1 MIESVDRVPC
11 KKALLI
17 FFQSGLKMKK
27 IFALL
32 GTVLVVPAFAQG
44 AVTFK
49 LDDVSLRPIKFSEFV
64 AQVKESNAWVR
75 SKKLSTESTASWQQS
90 MSAYN
95 INPSFTYSRGTF
107 YAAAPQESYRTPQS
121 GTYTLSGNIEGRGK
135 QDARKEFSSAEVVR
149 QTVDMGALV
158 YGVEVDSAFLFLDA
172 LRVKHLWMVKHK
184 ALTELERIGG
194 EDNKQAIEDY
204 KQFKTDQANDFK
216 YFALGMASY
225 LGKPSMVLPDPTAE
239 LNLPIRDFD
248 VRSLVDNAKRA
259 RPDILSLE
267 AAFSVAKAADNL
279 AQKNRHLDFSVSVYV
294 TDTPAYTISS
304 GDSNYQ
310 YNRGLSYGFSV
321 TLPIPVSQLYD
332 ADLVA
337 AKNARLQAEI
347 MLDDAKNR
355 VYFEVNQALIQFNSA
370 KAKLQTALD
379 NQKNQADKKMAN
391 LDDVNNWHAAEVEAI
406 DAKVNY
412 AKAMLFL
419 GRVSGL
425 KNVLAL

>member
-1 MIESVDRVPC
+1 M
-11 KKALLI
+11 
-17 FFQSGLKMKK
+17 KMKK
-27 IFALL
+27 IFASLSL
-32 GTVLVVPAFAQG
+32 VLAAPAFAQD
-44 AVTFK
+44 AVAFK
-49 LDDVSLRPIKFSEFV
+49 LDDVTLRPIKFNEFV
-64 AQVKESNAWVR
+64 AQVKESNVWVR
-75 SKKLSTESTASWQQS
+75 SKKLSNESTASWQQS

-95 INPSFTYSRGTF
+95 MNPSFSYSRGTF
-107 YAAAPQESYRTPQS
+107 YAAAPMESYRTPQS
-121 GTYTLSGNIEGRGK
+121 GTFTLSGNIEGRGK
-135 QDARKEFSSAEVVR
+135 QSARKEFSGAEVVR
-149 QTVDMGALV
+149 QSVDLGAMV

-172 LRVKHLWMVKHK
+172 LRVKNLWMVKDK
-184 ALTELERIGG
+184 AITELEKMGG
-194 EDNKQAIEDY
+194 ADNKQAIDDY

-225 LGKPSMVLPDPTAE
+225 LGKPGAVLPEPTAD
-239 LNLPIRDFD
+239 LNVPIRDFD
-248 VRSLVDNAKRA
+248 VRSLVDNARRS

-267 AAFSVAKAADNL
+267 AAFNVAKASDNL
-279 AQKNRHLDFSVSVYV
+279 AQKNRNLDFSVSVYA
-294 TDTPAYTISS
+294 TDTPSYTTQTE
-304 GDSNYQ
+304 GFDPTV
-310 YNRGLSYGFSV
+310 YNRGISYGFSISV
-321 TLPIPVSQLYD
+321 PIPVSQLYD

-379 NQKNQADKKMAN
+379 NQKNLAGKKMAN
-391 LDDVNNWHAAEVEAI
+391 LDDVNGWHAAEVEAI

>member
-1 MIESVDRVPC
+1 
-11 KKALLI
+11 
-17 FFQSGLKMKK
+17 MKK
-27 IFALL
+27 IFASL
-32 GTVLVVPAFAQG
+32 GLVIAVPAFAQD
-44 AVTFK
+44 AATFK

-64 AQVKESNAWVR
+64 AQVKESNTWVR
-75 SKKLSTESTASWQQS
+75 SKKLSNESAASWQQS

-95 INPSFTYSRGTF
+95 INPSFSYSRGTF
-107 YAAAPQESYRTPQS
+107 YAAAPMESYRSPQS

-135 QDARKEFSSAEVVR
+135 QDARKEFSSAEVIR
-149 QTVDMGALV
+149 QSVDLGALV
-158 YGVEVDSAFLFLDA
+158 FGVEVDSAFLFLDA
-172 LRVKHLWMVKHK
+172 LRVKNLWLVKHK
-184 ALTELERIGG
+184 AIAELERIGSA
-194 EDNKQAIEDY
+194 DNKQAIDDY
-204 KQFKTDQANDFK
+204 KQFRADQANDFK

-225 LGKPSMVLPDPTAE
+225 LGKPSAVLPDPTAE
-239 LNLPIRDFD
+239 LNVTIRDFD

-259 RPDILSLE
+259 RPDVLSLE

-279 AQKNRHLDFSVSVYV
+279 AQKNRRLDYSVSVYA
-294 TDTPAYTISS
+294 TDTPAYSVYSADYGTTTE
-304 GDSNYQ
+304 
-310 YNRGLSYGFSV
+310 YNRGISYGFSISV
-321 TLPIPVSQLYD
+321 PIPVSQLYD

-347 MLDDAKNR
+347 MLEDAKNR

-379 NQKNQADKKMAN
+379 NQKNLAGKKMAN

>member
-1 MIESVDRVPC
+1 M
-11 KKALLI
+11 
-17 FFQSGLKMKK
+17 KMKK
-27 IFALL
+27 IFASLSL
-32 GTVLVVPAFAQG
+32 ALAAPAFAQD
-44 AVTFK
+44 AVAFK
-49 LDDVSLRPIKFSEFV
+49 LDDVTLRPIKFNEFV
-64 AQVKESNAWVR
+64 AQVKESNVWVR
-75 SKKLSTESTASWQQS
+75 SKKLSNESTASWQQS

-95 INPSFTYSRGTF
+95 MNPSFSYSRGTF
-107 YAAAPQESYRTPQS
+107 YAAAPMESYRTPQS
-121 GTYTLSGNIEGRGK
+121 GTFTLSGNIEGRGK
-135 QDARKEFSSAEVVR
+135 QSARKEFSGAEVVR
-149 QTVDMGALV
+149 QSVDLGAMV

-172 LRVKHLWMVKHK
+172 LRVKNLWMVKDK
-184 ALTELERIGG
+184 ALTELEKMGG
-194 EDNKQAIEDY
+194 ADNKQAIDDY

-225 LGKPSMVLPDPTAE
+225 LGKPGAVLPEPTAD
-239 LNLPIRDFD
+239 LNVPIRDFD
-248 VRSLVDNAKRA
+248 VRSLVDNARRS

-267 AAFSVAKAADNL
+267 AAFNVAKASDNL
-279 AQKNRHLDFSVSVYV
+279 AQKNRNLDFSVSVYA
-294 TDTPAYTISS
+294 TDTPSYTTQTE
-304 GDSNYQ
+304 GFDPTV
-310 YNRGLSYGFSV
+310 YNRGISYGFSISV
-321 TLPIPVSQLYD
+321 PIPVSQLYD

-379 NQKNQADKKMAN
+379 NQKNLAGKKMAN
-391 LDDVNNWHAAEVEAI
+391 LDDVNGWHAAEVEAI

>member
-1 MIESVDRVPC
+1 M
-11 KKALLI
+11 
-17 FFQSGLKMKK
+17 KMKK
-27 IFALL
+27 IFASLSL
-32 GTVLVVPAFAQG
+32 ALAAPAFAQD
-44 AVTFK
+44 AVAFK
-49 LDDVSLRPIKFSEFV
+49 LDDVTLRPIKFNEFV

-75 SKKLSTESTASWQQS
+75 SKKLSNESTASWQQS

-95 INPSFTYSRGTF
+95 MNPSFSYSRGTF
-107 YAAAPQESYRTPQS
+107 YAAAPMESYRTPQS
-121 GTYTLSGNIEGRGK
+121 GTFTLSGNIEGRGK
-135 QDARKEFSSAEVVR
+135 QDARKEFSGAEVIR
-149 QTVDMGALV
+149 QSVDLGAMV

-172 LRVKHLWMVKHK
+172 LRVKNLWMVKDK
-184 ALTELERIGG
+184 AVTELEKMGG
-194 EDNKQAIEDY
+194 ADNKQAIDDY

-225 LGKPSMVLPDPTAE
+225 LGKPGAVLPDPTAD
-239 LNLPIRDFD
+239 LNVSIRDFD
-248 VRSLVDNAKRA
+248 VRSLVDNARRS

-267 AAFSVAKAADNL
+267 AAFNVAKTADNL
-279 AQKNRHLDFSVSVYV
+279 AQKNRNLDYSVSVYA
-294 TDTPAYTISS
+294 TETPAYSTYSETY
-304 GDSNYQ
+304 GGTDYL
-310 YNRGLSYGFSV
+310 RGISYGFSISV
-321 TLPIPVSQLYD
+321 PIPVSQLYD

-379 NQKNQADKKMAN
+379 NQKNLAGKKMAN
-391 LDDVNNWHAAEVEAI
+391 LDDVNGWHAAEVEAI

>member
-1 MIESVDRVPC
+1 M
-11 KKALLI
+11 
-17 FFQSGLKMKK
+17 KMKK
-27 IFALL
+27 IFASLSL
-32 GTVLVVPAFAQG
+32 ALAAPAFAQD
-44 AVTFK
+44 AVAFK
-49 LDDVSLRPIKFSEFV
+49 LDDVTLRPIKFNEFV

-75 SKKLSTESTASWQQS
+75 SKKLSNESTASWQQS

-95 INPSFTYSRGTF
+95 MNPSFSYSRGTF
-107 YAAAPQESYRTPQS
+107 YAAAPMESYRTPQS
-121 GTYTLSGNIEGRGK
+121 GTFTLSGNIEGRGK
-135 QDARKEFSSAEVVR
+135 QSARKEFSGAEVIR
-149 QTVDMGALV
+149 QSVDLGAMV

-172 LRVKHLWMVKHK
+172 LRVKNLWMVKHK
-184 ALTELERIGG
+184 AVTELEKMGG
-194 EDNKQAIEDY
+194 ADNKLAIDDY

-225 LGKPSMVLPDPTAE
+225 LGKPGAVLPDPTAD
-239 LNLPIRDFD
+239 LNVSIRDFD
-248 VRSLVDNAKRA
+248 VRSLVDNARRS

-267 AAFSVAKAADNL
+267 AAFNVAKTADNL
-279 AQKNRHLDFSVSVYV
+279 AQKNRNLDYSVSVYA
-294 TDTPAYTISS
+294 TDTPSYTTQTE
-304 GDSNYQ
+304 GYDPTV
-310 YNRGLSYGFSV
+310 YNRGISYGFSISV
-321 TLPIPVSQLYD
+321 PIPVSQLYD

-379 NQKNQADKKMAN
+379 NQKNLAGKKMAN
-391 LDDVNNWHAAEVEAI
+391 LDDVNGWHAAEVEAI

>member
-1 MIESVDRVPC
+1 LS
-11 KKALLI
+11 L
-17 FFQSGLKMKK
+17 
-27 IFALL
+27 
-32 GTVLVVPAFAQG
+32 VLAAPAFAQD
-44 AVTFK
+44 AVAFK
-49 LDDVSLRPIKFSEFV
+49 LDDVTLRPIKFNEFV
-64 AQVKESNAWVR
+64 AQVKESNVWVR
-75 SKKLSTESTASWQQS
+75 SKKLSNESTASWQQS

-95 INPSFTYSRGTF
+95 MNPSFSYSRGTF
-107 YAAAPQESYRTPQS
+107 YAAAPMESYRTPQS
-121 GTYTLSGNIEGRGK
+121 GTFTLSGNIEGRGK
-135 QDARKEFSSAEVVR
+135 QSARKEFSGAEVVR
-149 QTVDMGALV
+149 QSVDLGAMV

-172 LRVKHLWMVKHK
+172 LRVKNLWMVKDK
-184 ALTELERIGG
+184 ALTELEKMGG
-194 EDNKQAIEDY
+194 ADNKQAIDDY

-225 LGKPSMVLPDPTAE
+225 LGKPGAVLPEPTAD
-239 LNLPIRDFD
+239 LNVPIRDFD
-248 VRSLVDNAKRA
+248 VRSLVDNARRS

-267 AAFSVAKAADNL
+267 AAFNVAKASDNL
-279 AQKNRHLDFSVSVYV
+279 AQKNRNLDFSVSVYA
-294 TDTPAYTISS
+294 TDTPSYTTQTE
-304 GDSNYQ
+304 GFDPTV
-310 YNRGLSYGFSV
+310 YNRGISYGFSISV
-321 TLPIPVSQLYD
+321 PIPVSQLYD

-379 NQKNQADKKMAN
+379 NQKNLAGKKMAN
-391 LDDVNNWHAAEVEAI
+391 LDDVNGWHAAEVEAI

>member
-1 MIESVDRVPC
+1 M
-11 KKALLI
+11 
-17 FFQSGLKMKK
+17 KMKK
-27 IFALL
+27 IFASLSL
-32 GTVLVVPAFAQG
+32 ALAAPAFAQD
-44 AVTFK
+44 AVAFK
-49 LDDVSLRPIKFSEFV
+49 LDDVTLRPIKFNEFV

-75 SKKLSTESTASWQQS
+75 SKKLSNESTASWQQS

-95 INPSFTYSRGTF
+95 MNPSFSYSRGTF
-107 YAAAPQESYRTPQS
+107 YAAAPMESYRTPQS
-121 GTYTLSGNIEGRGK
+121 GTFTLSGNIEGRGK
-135 QDARKEFSSAEVVR
+135 QSARKEFSGAEVIR
-149 QTVDMGALV
+149 QSVDLGAMV

-172 LRVKHLWMVKHK
+172 LRVKNLWMVKDK
-184 ALTELERIGG
+184 AVTELEKMGG
-194 EDNKQAIEDY
+194 ADNKQAIDDY

-225 LGKPSMVLPDPTAE
+225 LGKPGAVLPDPTAD
-239 LNLPIRDFD
+239 LNVSIRDFD
-248 VRSLVDNAKRA
+248 VRSLVDNARRS

-267 AAFSVAKAADNL
+267 AAFNVAKTADNL
-279 AQKNRHLDFSVSVYV
+279 AQKNRNLDYSVSVYA
-294 TDTPAYTISS
+294 TDTPSYTTQTE
-304 GDSNYQ
+304 GYDPTV
-310 YNRGLSYGFSV
+310 YNRGISYGFSISV
-321 TLPIPVSQLYD
+321 PIPVSQLYD

-337 AKNARLQAEI
+337 AKNARLQAEV

-379 NQKNQADKKMAN
+379 NQKNLAGKKMAN
-391 LDDVNNWHAAEVEAI
+391 LDDVNGWHAAEVEAI

>member
-1 MIESVDRVPC
+1 M
-11 KKALLI
+11 
-17 FFQSGLKMKK
+17 KMKK
-27 IFALL
+27 IFASLSL
-32 GTVLVVPAFAQG
+32 ALAAPAFAQD
-44 AVTFK
+44 AVAFK
-49 LDDVSLRPIKFSEFV
+49 LDDVTLRPIKFNEFV

-75 SKKLSTESTASWQQS
+75 SKKLSNESTASWQQS

-95 INPSFTYSRGTF
+95 MNPSFSYSRGTF
-107 YAAAPQESYRTPQS
+107 YAAAPMESYRTPQS
-121 GTYTLSGNIEGRGK
+121 GTFTLSGNIEGRGK
-135 QDARKEFSSAEVVR
+135 QSARKEFSGAEVIR
-149 QTVDMGALV
+149 QSVDLGAMV

-172 LRVKHLWMVKHK
+172 LRVKNLWMVKHK
-184 ALTELERIGG
+184 AVTELEKMGG
-194 EDNKQAIEDY
+194 ADNKLAIDDY

-225 LGKPSMVLPDPTAE
+225 LGKPGAVLPDPTAD
-239 LNLPIRDFD
+239 LNVSIRDFD
-248 VRSLVDNAKRA
+248 VRSLVDNARRS

-267 AAFSVAKAADNL
+267 AAFNVAKTADNL
-279 AQKNRHLDFSVSVYV
+279 AQKNRNLDYSVSVYA
-294 TDTPAYTISS
+294 TDTPSYTTQTE
-304 GDSNYQ
+304 GYDPTV
-310 YNRGLSYGFSV
+310 YNRGISYGFSISV
-321 TLPIPVSQLYD
+321 PIPVSQLYD

-347 MLDDAKNR
+347 MLEDAKNR

-379 NQKNQADKKMAN
+379 NQKNLAGKKMAN
-391 LDDVNNWHAAEVEAI
+391 LDDVNGWHAAEVEAI

>member
-1 MIESVDRVPC
+1 M
-11 KKALLI
+11 
-17 FFQSGLKMKK
+17 KMKK
-27 IFALL
+27 IFASLSL
-32 GTVLVVPAFAQG
+32 VLAAPAFAQD
-44 AVTFK
+44 AVAFK
-49 LDDVSLRPIKFSEFV
+49 LDDVTLRPIKFNEFV

-75 SKKLSTESTASWQQS
+75 SKKLSNESTASWQQS

-95 INPSFTYSRGTF
+95 MNPSFSYSRGTF
-107 YAAAPQESYRTPQS
+107 YAAAPMESYRTPQS
-121 GTYTLSGNIEGRGK
+121 GTFTLSGNIEGRGK
-135 QDARKEFSSAEVVR
+135 QSARKEFSGAEVIR
-149 QTVDMGALV
+149 QSVDLGAMV

-172 LRVKHLWMVKHK
+172 LRVKNLWMVKHK
-184 ALTELERIGG
+184 ALTELEKMGG
-194 EDNKQAIEDY
+194 ADNKQAIDDY

-225 LGKPSMVLPDPTAE
+225 LGKPGAVLPDPTAD
-239 LNLPIRDFD
+239 LNVSIRDFD
-248 VRSLVDNAKRA
+248 VRSLVDNARRS

-267 AAFSVAKAADNL
+267 AAFNVAKTADNL
-279 AQKNRHLDFSVSVYV
+279 AQKNRNLDYSVSVYA
-294 TDTPAYTISS
+294 TETPAYSTYSEAYGS
-304 GDSNYQ
+304 TDYL
-310 YNRGLSYGFSV
+310 RGISYGFSISV
-321 TLPIPVSQLYD
+321 PIPVSQLYD

-379 NQKNQADKKMAN
+379 NQKNLAGKKMAN
-391 LDDVNNWHAAEVEAI
+391 LDDVNGWHAAEVEAI

>member
-1 MIESVDRVPC
+1 M
-11 KKALLI
+11 
-17 FFQSGLKMKK
+17 KMKK
-27 IFALL
+27 IFASLSL
-32 GTVLVVPAFAQG
+32 ALAAPAFAQD
-44 AVTFK
+44 AVAFK
-49 LDDVSLRPIKFSEFV
+49 LDDVTLRPIKFNEFV

-75 SKKLSTESTASWQQS
+75 SKKLSNESTASWQQS

-95 INPSFTYSRGTF
+95 MNPSFSYSRGTF
-107 YAAAPQESYRTPQS
+107 YAAAPMESYRTPQS
-121 GTYTLSGNIEGRGK
+121 GTFTLSGNIEGRGK
-135 QDARKEFSSAEVVR
+135 QDARKEFSGAEVIR
-149 QTVDMGALV
+149 QSVDLGAMV

-172 LRVKHLWMVKHK
+172 LRVKNLWMVKHK
-184 ALTELERIGG
+184 AVTELEKMGG
-194 EDNKQAIEDY
+194 ADNKQAIDDY

-225 LGKPSMVLPDPTAE
+225 LGKPGAVLPDPTAD
-239 LNLPIRDFD
+239 LNVSIRDFD
-248 VRSLVDNAKRA
+248 VRSLVDNARRS

-267 AAFSVAKAADNL
+267 AAFNVAKTADNL
-279 AQKNRHLDFSVSVYV
+279 AQKNRNLDYSVSVYA
-294 TDTPAYTISS
+294 TDTPAYSTYSESS
-304 GDSNYQ
+304 GTTDYL
-310 YNRGLSYGFSV
+310 RGISYGFSISV
-321 TLPIPVSQLYD
+321 PIPVSQLYD

-347 MLDDAKNR
+347 MLEDAKNR

-379 NQKNQADKKMAN
+379 NQKNLAGKKMAN
-391 LDDVNNWHAAEVEAI
+391 LDDVNGWHAAEVEAI

>member
-1 MIESVDRVPC
+1 
-11 KKALLI
+11 
-17 FFQSGLKMKK
+17 MKK
-27 IFALL
+27 IFASLSL
-32 GTVLVVPAFAQG
+32 VLAAPAFAQD
-44 AVTFK
+44 AVAFK
-49 LDDVSLRPIKFSEFV
+49 LDDVTLRPIKFNEFV
-64 AQVKESNAWVR
+64 AQVKESNTWVR
-75 SKKLSTESTASWQQS
+75 TKKLSNESTASWQQS

-95 INPSFTYSRGTF
+95 MNPSFSYSRGTF
-107 YAAAPQESYRTPQS
+107 YAAAPMESYRTPQS
-121 GTYTLSGNIEGRGK
+121 GTFTLSGTIEGRGK
-135 QDARKEFSSAEVVR
+135 QDARKEYSGAEVIR
-149 QTVDMGALV
+149 QSVDLGALV

-172 LRVKHLWMVKHK
+172 LRVKNLWLVKDN
-184 ALTELERIGG
+184 AVTQLEKIGG
-194 EDNKQAIEDY
+194 SANKQAIDDY

-225 LGKPSMVLPDPTAE
+225 LGKPSAVLPDPTAD
-239 LNLPIRDFD
+239 LNVPIRDFD

-267 AAFSVAKAADNL
+267 AAFNVAKTADNL
-279 AQKNRHLDFSVSVYV
+279 AQKNRNLDYSVSVYA
-294 TDTPAYTISS
+294 TDTPAYSTYSETYGS
-304 GDSNYQ
+304 TDYL
-310 YNRGLSYGFSV
+310 RGLSYGFSISV
-321 TLPIPVSQLYD
+321 PIPVSQLYD

-337 AKNARLQAEI
+337 AKNARLQAEV

-379 NQKNQADKKMAN
+379 NQKNLADKKMAN

>member
-1 MIESVDRVPC
+1 M
-11 KKALLI
+11 
-17 FFQSGLKMKK
+17 KMKK
-27 IFALL
+27 ICASLSLVLL
-32 GTVLVVPAFAQG
+32 APAFAQD
-44 AVTFK
+44 AVAFK
-49 LDDVSLRPIKFSEFV
+49 LDDVTLRPIKFNEFV
-64 AQVKESNAWVR
+64 AQVKESNVWVR
-75 SKKLSTESTASWQQS
+75 SKKLSNESTASWQQS

-95 INPSFTYSRGTF
+95 MNPSFSYSRGTF
-107 YAAAPQESYRTPQS
+107 YAAAPMESYRTPQS
-121 GTYTLSGNIEGRGK
+121 GTFTLSGNIEGRGK
-135 QDARKEFSSAEVVR
+135 QSARKEFSGAEVIR
-149 QTVDMGALV
+149 QSVDLGAMV

-172 LRVKHLWMVKHK
+172 LRVKNLWMVKHK
-184 ALTELERIGG
+184 ALTELEKMGG
-194 EDNKQAIEDY
+194 ADNKLAIDDY

-225 LGKPSMVLPDPTAE
+225 LGKPGAVLPEPTAD
-239 LNLPIRDFD
+239 LNVPIRDFD
-248 VRSLVDNAKRA
+248 VRSLVDNARRS

-267 AAFSVAKAADNL
+267 AAFNVAKASDNL
-279 AQKNRHLDFSVSVYV
+279 AQKNRNLDFSVSVYA
-294 TDTPAYTISS
+294 TDTPSYTTQTE
-304 GDSNYQ
+304 GYDPTV
-310 YNRGLSYGFSV
+310 YNRGISYGFSISV
-321 TLPIPVSQLYD
+321 PIPVSQLYD

-379 NQKNQADKKMAN
+379 NQKNLAGKKMAN
-391 LDDVNNWHAAEVEAI
+391 LDDVNGWHAAEVEAI

>member
-1 MIESVDRVPC
+1 
-11 KKALLI
+11 
-17 FFQSGLKMKK
+17 MKK
-27 IFALL
+27 IFASLS
-32 GTVLVVPAFAQG
+32 LVMLAPAFAQD
-44 AVTFK
+44 AVAFK
-49 LDDVSLRPIKFSEFV
+49 LDDVTLRPIKFSEFV

-75 SKKLSTESTASWQQS
+75 SKKLSNESTASWQQS

-95 INPSFTYSRGTF
+95 LNPSFSYSRGTF
-107 YAAAPQESYRTPQS
+107 YAAAPMESYRTPQS
-121 GTYTLSGNIEGRGK
+121 GTFTLSGNIEGRGK
-135 QDARKEFSSAEVVR
+135 QDARKEFSGAEVIR
-149 QTVDMGALV
+149 QSVDLGAMV

-172 LRVKHLWMVKHK
+172 LRVKNLWMVKHK
-184 ALTELERIGG
+184 ALTELEKMGG
-194 EDNKQAIEDY
+194 ADNKLAIDDY

-225 LGKPSMVLPDPTAE
+225 LGKPGAVLPDPTAD
-239 LNLPIRDFD
+239 LNVSIRDFD
-248 VRSLVDNAKRA
+248 VRSLVDNARRS

-267 AAFSVAKAADNL
+267 AAFNVAKTADNL
-279 AQKNRHLDFSVSVYV
+279 AQKNRNLDYSVSVYA
-294 TDTPAYTISS
+294 TDTPSYTTQTE
-304 GDSNYQ
+304 GYDPTV
-310 YNRGLSYGFSV
+310 YNRGISYGFSISV
-321 TLPIPVSQLYD
+321 PIPVSQLYD

-337 AKNARLQAEI
+337 AKNARLQAEV

-379 NQKNQADKKMAN
+379 NQKNLAGKKMAN
-391 LDDVNNWHAAEVEAI
+391 LDDVNGWHAAEVEAI

>member
-1 MIESVDRVPC
+1 M
-11 KKALLI
+11 
-17 FFQSGLKMKK
+17 KMKK
-27 IFALL
+27 IFASLSL
-32 GTVLVVPAFAQG
+32 ALAAPAFAQD
-44 AVTFK
+44 AVAFK
-49 LDDVSLRPIKFSEFV
+49 LDDVTLRPIKFNEFV

-75 SKKLSTESTASWQQS
+75 SKKLSNESTASWQQS

-95 INPSFTYSRGTF
+95 MNPSFSYSRGTF
-107 YAAAPQESYRTPQS
+107 YAAAPMESYRTPQS
-121 GTYTLSGNIEGRGK
+121 GTFTLSGNIEGRGK
-135 QDARKEFSSAEVVR
+135 QSARKEFSGAEVIR
-149 QTVDMGALV
+149 QSVDLGAMV

-172 LRVKHLWMVKHK
+172 LRVKNLWMVKDK
-184 ALTELERIGG
+184 AVTELEKMGG
-194 EDNKQAIEDY
+194 ADNKLAIDDY

-225 LGKPSMVLPDPTAE
+225 LGKPGAVLPDPTAD
-239 LNLPIRDFD
+239 LNVSIRDFD
-248 VRSLVDNAKRA
+248 VRSLVDNARRS

-267 AAFSVAKAADNL
+267 AAFNVAKTADNL
-279 AQKNRHLDFSVSVYV
+279 AQKNRNLDYSVSVYA
-294 TDTPAYTISS
+294 TDTPSYTTQTE
-304 GDSNYQ
+304 GYDPTV
-310 YNRGLSYGFSV
+310 YNRGISYGFSISV
-321 TLPIPVSQLYD
+321 PIPVSQLYD

-347 MLDDAKNR
+347 MLEDAKNR

-379 NQKNQADKKMAN
+379 NQKNLAGKKMAN
-391 LDDVNNWHAAEVEAI
+391 LDDVNGWHAAEVEAI

>member
-1 MIESVDRVPC
+1 
-11 KKALLI
+11 
-17 FFQSGLKMKK
+17 MKK
-27 IFALL
+27 IFASLS
-32 GTVLVVPAFAQG
+32 LVMLAPAFAQD
-44 AVTFK
+44 AVAFK
-49 LDDVSLRPIKFSEFV
+49 LDDVTLRPIKFNEFV

-75 SKKLSTESTASWQQS
+75 SKKLSNESTASWQQS

-95 INPSFTYSRGTF
+95 MNPSFSYSRGTF
-107 YAAAPQESYRTPQS
+107 YAAAPMESYRTPQS
-121 GTYTLSGNIEGRGK
+121 GTFTLSGNIEGRGK
-135 QDARKEFSSAEVVR
+135 QSARKEFSGAEVIR
-149 QTVDMGALV
+149 QSVDLGAMV

-172 LRVKHLWMVKHK
+172 LRVKNLWMVKHK
-184 ALTELERIGG
+184 ALTELEKMGG
-194 EDNKQAIEDY
+194 ADNKLAIDDY

-225 LGKPSMVLPDPTAE
+225 LGKPGAVLPDPTAD
-239 LNLPIRDFD
+239 LNVSIRDFD
-248 VRSLVDNAKRA
+248 VRSLVDNARRS

-267 AAFSVAKAADNL
+267 AAFNVAKTADNL
-279 AQKNRHLDFSVSVYV
+279 AQKNRNLDYSVSVYA
-294 TDTPAYTISS
+294 TDTPSYTTQTE
-304 GDSNYQ
+304 GYDPTV
-310 YNRGLSYGFSV
+310 YNRGISYGFSISV
-321 TLPIPVSQLYD
+321 PIPVSQLYD

-379 NQKNQADKKMAN
+379 NQKNLAGKKMAN
-391 LDDVNNWHAAEVEAI
+391 LDDVNGWHAAEVEAI

>member
-1 MIESVDRVPC
+1 VAGQAQSPDRV
-11 KKALLI
+11 
-17 FFQSGLKMKK
+17 
-27 IFALL
+27 
-32 GTVLVVPAFAQG
+32 G
-44 AVTFK
+44 AH
-49 LDDVSLRPIKFSEFV
+49 
-64 AQVKESNAWVR
+64 
-75 SKKLSTESTASWQQS
+75 
-90 MSAYN
+90 
-95 INPSFTYSRGTF
+95 
-107 YAAAPQESYRTPQS
+107 
-121 GTYTLSGNIEGRGK
+121 
-135 QDARKEFSSAEVVR
+135 R
-149 QTVDMGALV
+149 Q
-158 YGVEVDSAFLFLDA
+158 
-172 LRVKHLWMVKHK
+172 RRH
-184 ALTELERIGG
+184 
-194 EDNKQAIEDY
+194 KQAIDDY
-204 KQFKTDQANDFK
+204 KQFRADQANDFK

-239 LNLPIRDFD
+239 LNVPIRDFD

-279 AQKNRHLDFSVSVYV
+279 AQKNRNLDYSVSVYA
-294 TDTPAYTISS
+294 TDSPAYTTNSS
-304 GDSNYQ
+304 GTDYV
-310 YNRGLSYGFSV
+310 YNRGLSYGFSLTV
-321 TLPIPVSQLYD
+321 PIPVSQLYD

-347 MLDDAKNR
+347 MLEDAKNR

-379 NQKNQADKKMAN
+379 NQKNLADKKMAN